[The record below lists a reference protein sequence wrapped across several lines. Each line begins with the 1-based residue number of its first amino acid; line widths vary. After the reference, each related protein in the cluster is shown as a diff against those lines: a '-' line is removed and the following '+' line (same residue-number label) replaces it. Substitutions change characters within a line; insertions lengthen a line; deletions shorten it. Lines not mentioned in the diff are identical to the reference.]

1 MRLLKEERGVQVEAE
16 EEEKVAYEE
25 RKEGERSELT
35 RLRLSLIEAKV
46 VSVYIHVLC
55 RRPEPQP
62 FFRWPLRKGSL
73 QLRR

>member
-16 EEEKVAYEE
+16 EEEKVANEE

-46 VSVYIHVLC
+46 VSVYINDNM
-55 RRPEPQP
+55 
-62 FFRWPLRKGSL
+62 
-73 QLRR
+73 